1 MILDQS
7 FIPMILDKSGNKVS
21 HNVIATLIGAAVIA
35 LVAQIS
41 IPLPFTP
48 VPITG
53 QTFGVALISLLW
65 GQKRGLASV
74 GLYLSLGFSGLP
86 VFALGKSGLNIGP
99 TSGYLMGMLA
109 AAYLM
114 GTLADKGWTKVFWRT
129 WFAAFCGSCMTFICG
144 IMVLSFYIPKDLLL
158 VAGVLPFIPG
168 DVIKT
173 LLAVLIVRQ
182 VESRSESSS

>member
-7 FIPMILDKSGNKVS
+7 IVPTILDKSGNKVS
-21 HNVIATLIGAAVIA
+21 HNVIATLIGTAIIA

-74 GLYLSLGFSGLP
+74 GLYLSLGFCGLP

-99 TSGYLMGMLA
+99 TSGYLIGMMV

-114 GTLADKGWTKVFWRT
+114 GTLADRGWTKTFWRT
-129 WFAAFCGSCMTFICG
+129 WAAAFCGSLVTFLCG
-144 IMVLSFYIPKDLLL
+144 VLVLSLYIPKDSLL

-173 LLAVLIVRQ
+173 LLAVVIVRQ
-182 VESRSESSS
+182 VASRTESST